1 MRQIFSVRFFA
12 AVGAVAGLLFALT
25 TLLAA
30 ERAID
35 EGASA
40 EAAAGA
46 RMIDLVDLAMASSNP
61 EWGVDPTTGVTSV
74 DTRITIDAS
83 RAVAIVAGTAGAD
96 HCGKLEQPGACA
108 VVLDLLGEGV
118 VWFALVPAVA
128 GDVPLPA
135 VDTLEDGVATLV
147 NGWQL
152 PHAPTFDRRCGDE
165 EFESYR
171 QFKQIFGDDFTTI
184 YDIEQRQLTAVVCR
198 TRVSYAPGTEPAPF
212 T

>member
-1 MRQIFSVRFFA
+1 MRQFFSVRFFA

-25 TLLAA
+25 TFLAA

-35 EGASA
+35 DGAGA
-40 EAAAGA
+40 EAAADA
-46 RMIDLVDLAMASSNP
+46 RVIDLVDVAMGSSNP
-61 EWGVDPTTGVTSV
+61 EWEVDPSTGVTSV

-83 RAVAIVAGTAGAD
+83 RSVAIVAGTAGVD
-96 HCGKLEQPGACA
+96 HCRKLSQPGACA

-135 VDTLEDGVATLV
+135 VDTLEDGLATLV

-152 PHAPTFDRRCGDE
+152 PHAPAFDRRCDDE

-198 TRVSYAPGTEPAPF
+198 TRVSYAPGPERGPF
-212 T
+212 S